1 MTDAQAGGIKG
12 RATVDHI
19 LILKELANIS
29 INQSINQSNPVLFL
43 YWSGYAGR
51 PRGKPRASCAR
62 APTK

>member
-29 INQSINQSNPVLFL
+29 INQSIK
-43 YWSGYAGR
+43 SGFVFILERVRGPPARQAARFVR
-51 PRGKPRASCAR
+51 PRSHKVR
-62 APTK
+62 